1 MWQYDDNN
9 FYNINN
15 NIVVNI
21 SNEKDAYLIF
31 FAQFP
36 MTLRWRT
43 TKHAGE
49 KGRERGGARRT
60 TSRQTCLGSAEGGK
74 IRINKIIMKIGK
86 VEIWREESR
95 GDIKEKTE

>member
-1 MWQYDDNN
+1 
-9 FYNINN
+9 
-15 NIVVNI
+15 
-21 SNEKDAYLIF
+21 
-31 FAQFP
+31 
-36 MTLRWRT
+36 MTLCRRT

-86 VEIWREESR
+86 VEIWRKESR
-95 GDIKEKTE
+95 GDIKEKTENEEKLEIKGMRREKEMKRRNIKKK